1 LKDSQRAVGR
11 LRELGD
17 RLTAPTTLG
26 GTAAMGAAVSELET
40 RVRDA
45 LFDDLNAPQ
54 ALAAVFD
61 FVHAANAD
69 LDRRGTDRTAL
80 DQAASA
86 LEFIEST
93 LGIVPA
99 RLNEDAVRPF
109 VEGRLRDRQ
118 AARARGDFATADS
131 IRAELEAKGIAISDT
146 GAGTSWKLLR

>member
-1 LKDSQRAVGR
+1 M
-11 LRELGD
+11 
-17 RLTAPTTLG
+17 
-26 GTAAMGAAVSELET
+26 TAAADELET
-40 RVRDA
+40 RVREA

-80 DQAASA
+80 EQARSA

-99 RLNEDAVRPF
+99 AGWTGDRRCSPPGSRSELPGTAGGAGSRGISPRADA
-109 VEGRLRDRQ
+109 
-118 AARARGDFATADS
+118 
-131 IRAELEAKGIAISDT
+131 IRAELEAKGIAIADS
-146 GAGTSWKLLR
+146 GAGTTWKVAR